1 LGATSITGSAETTRA
16 VNPAPVH
23 VLLSAELFHP
33 DLPGG
38 LMRFFRYGPG
48 LRERGIL
55 PEVITLRH
63 RSGLA
68 AEEEINGIRIHRLT
82 APNDAPGERQRVWLL
97 RQALARALAIR
108 RRGGRAV
115 LQPGMLAHTMAPT
128 LLRARLAG
136 IPCVHNLTLAPES
149 PLKTRGLARLR
160 QRLRMTLM
168 CAPVAR
174 FVFLSHQ
181 LRRQYQERWPLRPNQ
196 IEVIANGV
204 DLARFR
210 PAADPAERRELRSRH
225 GLGHDAKIVLFVGGI
240 MERKGID
247 ILLEAWNGVRQQHA
261 DAVLLILGSQAGR
274 VSHERDGFKHE
285 LQDYL
290 RRIDDLRARL
300 NHPDS
305 VRFLGEV
312 ADPAPLYRLA
322 DVFAFPSRREGLPNA
337 VLEAMASS
345 LPCLVADFDGR
356 PQDGEELGTAGTHY
370 LPLDHQP
377 ATWTAALAEILRDE
391 ASAQRLEMGRQ
402 ARTWMSSHHELSH
415 VLDAW
420 ERLYREHAQQT

>member
-1 LGATSITGSAETTRA
+1 M
-16 VNPAPVH
+16 H
-23 VLLSAELFHP
+23 VLLSTELFHP

-63 RSGLA
+63 RPELA
-68 AEEEINGIRIHRLT
+68 DEEEVNGIRIHRLT

-97 RQALARALAIR
+97 RQALARALSIR
-108 RRGGRAV
+108 RHGGRAV
-115 LQPGMLAHTMAPT
+115 LQPAMLSHAMAPA

-136 IPCVHNLTLAPES
+136 VPAVHNLSLAPETA
-149 PLKTRGLARLR
+149 LKTAPLTRLR

-181 LRRQYQERWPLRPNQ
+181 LRRQYQQRWPLHPGQ
-196 IEVIANGV
+196 IAVIPNGV

-210 PAADPAERRELRSRH
+210 ALTDPAERLDLRAHH
-225 GLGHDAKIVLFVGGI
+225 GFSARQKLVLFVGGI
-240 MERKGID
+240 MERKGVD
-247 ILLEAWNGVRQQHA
+247 ILLEAWNEVLRRQPN
-261 DAVLLILGSQAGR
+261 AVLLVLGSQAGR
-274 VSHERDGFKHE
+274 ISHERAGFKQE

-290 RRIDDLRARL
+290 HRIDNLRARL
-300 NHPDS
+300 NDPGS
-305 VRFLGEV
+305 VHFLGEV
-312 ADPAPLYRLA
+312 ADPAPYYRMA
-322 DVFAFPSRREGLPNA
+322 DAFAFPSRREGLPNA
-337 VLEAMASS
+337 VLEAMASG

-356 PQDGEELGTAGTHY
+356 PQDGEELGSAGIHH
-370 LPLDHQP
+370 LPLDHEP
-377 ATWTAALAEILRDE
+377 ASWSHALAEILRDE
-391 ASAQRLEMGRQ
+391 AAARRQ
-402 ARTWMSSHHELSH
+402 ELGCHASDWIRSHHDLTR

-420 ERLYREHAQQT
+420 EQLHRELMRPSQPF